1 MKAAVLRE
9 FNVMPAVEDR
19 EMPDA
24 KGEEIVIRQTYTGI
38 CYRDILTLHGKFPRT
53 NLPLVPGHE
62 VSGRIVG
69 VGEQVKDLRERDR
82 VSGLIYLPCGKCMLC
97 LGGRENLCRNKRTLG
112 EAVDGSYAPY
122 VRMNERSVVRVP
134 AGVDESSAVI
144 AACVTGMIIQAL
156 RNRARLSE
164 GETVL
169 VTGAGGG
176 VGAHAVQV
184 ARALGARVIAA
195 TSSQWKEEK
204 LHDLGAD
211 AVVPSGNLSRQVK
224 EQTGGEGADVVVET
238 VGGPTFRESLK
249 ALNFGGRLALIGN
262 VDASS
267 VDLPLGYTILKG
279 LEIIGSVSSTRAD
292 VAEALDLSRRGKV
305 KPVIDR
311 IVTLERLGEAYSA
324 MEKRSTFGRVL
335 IDMAGAE

>member
-9 FNVMPAVEDR
+9 FNVLPGVEERDI
-19 EMPDA
+19 PDA
-24 KGEEIVIRQTYTGI
+24 KGDEIVIRQTYTGI
-38 CYRDILTLHGKFPRT
+38 CFRDIMTLHGKFPRV

-62 VSGRIVG
+62 VSGRIVRAG
-69 VGEQVKDLRERDR
+69 DNVKELKEGDR
-82 VSGLIYLPCGKCMLC
+82 VSGLIYLPCGKCRFC
-97 LGGRENLCRNKRTLG
+97 LGGRENLCRGKRTLG

-122 VRMNERSVVRVP
+122 VRMNQHSVVRVP
-134 AGVDESSAVI
+134 PAVDEASAVI

-184 ARALGARVIAA
+184 AKALGARVIAA
-195 TSSQWKEEK
+195 TSSQWKEER
-204 LHDLGAD
+204 LHDLGAES
-211 AVVPSGNLSRQVK
+211 VVSSGNLSKPVK
-224 EQTGGEGADVVVET
+224 ELTGGEGVDVVIET
-238 VGGPTFRESLK
+238 VGGPTFRESLR
-249 ALNFGGRLALIGN
+249 ALNFGGRIALIGN
-262 VDASS
+262 VEASS
-267 VDLPLGYTILKG
+267 VDLPLGYMILKG
-279 LEIIGSVSSTRAD
+279 LEIIGSVSSTKAN
-292 VAEALDLSRRGKV
+292 VEEALELSRRGAV

-311 IVTLERLGEAYSA
+311 RVALEQLADAYSA

-335 IDMAGAE
+335 IDLAGEE